1 MTPGRRSSLAGL
13 LALGLLAG
21 CAGLDAT
28 PATGLAGAW
37 EGRTAGADGFAPV
50 RLVVKADGS
59 YLGSFTLAGAERN
72 LHGAIVALP
81 SGRLRWSGNQGDGS
95 VTVAERDGRRVLRFQ
110 RDDGGGVMEISERA
124 P

>member
-1 MTPGRRSSLAGL
+1 MIPGRRFLRAGVL
-13 LALGLLAG
+13 VLGLVPG
-21 CAGLDAT
+21 CAGLEAT
-28 PATGLAGAW
+28 PATGLAGDW
-37 EGRTAGADGFAPV
+37 EGRTAGAAGFAPV
-50 RLVVKADGS
+50 RMVVKADGS
-59 YLGSFTLAGAERN
+59 YLGSFTLAGQERS

-95 VTVAERDGRRVLRFQ
+95 VTLAEHDGRRVLRFQ